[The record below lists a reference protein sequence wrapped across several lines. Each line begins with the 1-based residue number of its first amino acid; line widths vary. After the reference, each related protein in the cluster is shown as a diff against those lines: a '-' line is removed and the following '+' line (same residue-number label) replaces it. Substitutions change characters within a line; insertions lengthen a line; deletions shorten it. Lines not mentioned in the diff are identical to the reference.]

1 MIESYS
7 TDLTRK
13 ASAAELVGCRDEAI
27 RLYSEAF
34 RLIHE
39 AKKMAQRATGSDYT
53 GPDLRSMTFY
63 SVEKGDFK
71 DAIAETVRSIDS
83 GCWEYMLDA
92 LGMKNFM
99 DATAITEFREQ
110 NKKAPPEVT
119 MENLAATMDHLSA
132 NRVDIF
138 DRGVINLFSKL
149 DHTFKTNPSFRL
161 DKKIIMNSVLGE
173 HGFSYWRSGPDQVR
187 DLDRIFHLLDGKP
200 AKDQQSDAAAAVG
213 AVRKKPATIETDYFS
228 FRLFKNGNLHITLK
242 RPDLVL
248 KVNRIIADHFG
259 DVLGHDRK
267 RRTAA

>member
-39 AKKMAQRATGSDYT
+39 AKKMTVRATGSDYT
-53 GPDLRSMTFY
+53 SPDLRSMTFY
-63 SVEKGDFK
+63 SVEKGDYK
-71 DAIAETVRSIDS
+71 DAMAETVRRIDA

-99 DATAITEFREQ
+99 DATAINEFREQ

-119 MENLAATMDHLSA
+119 MDNLAATMDHLSA
-132 NRVDIF
+132 NRVEIF

-161 DKKIIMNSVLGE
+161 DKKIIMNSVLGDYGWS
-173 HGFSYWRSGPDQVR
+173 HWRSGNDQVR

-200 AKDQQSDAAAAVG
+200 AKDHLTDAAAEVAK
-213 AVRKKPATIETDYFS
+213 VRQKPAVVETEYFD
-228 FRLFKNGNLHITLK
+228 FKLFKNGNLHIGLK
-242 RPDLVL
+242 RPDLVNS
-248 KVNRIIADHFG
+248 VNRIIAQHFG
-259 DVLGHDRK
+259 ATLGHDR
-267 RRTAA
+267 RTRKSA